1 MSPRKRAYIQ
11 SARLNPRSPRHA
23 NPIFDALSPI
33 PESEGPCKKVPH
45 LQITHLEKGVL
56 NQQPASRILRSPT
69 DLESPL
75 QPTLPPSW
83 GDHEKPSSLQ
93 RSKLG
98 SKPRAPWVWS
108 QVRDFPS
115 QEHWMNAAMVTGW
128 SPCLAG
134 IILYLH
140 LPGAVPTPWK
150 PANPQTHMP
159 PRRSQAFSHPPHPSA
174 SWNHAQAAPRA
185 AVTSPSNETRTQS
198 SSLSC

>member
-1 MSPRKRAYIQ
+1 MLTQFWMP
-11 SARLNPRSPRHA
+11 
-23 NPIFDALSPI
+23 FSPI
-33 PESEGPCKKVPH
+33 PESEEPCKKVP
-45 LQITHLEKGVL
+45 L
-56 NQQPASRILRSPT
+56 PYRSPIWRRVSST
-69 DLESPL
+69 SSQPLGSSGAPQTWSLRFSPHC
-75 QPTLPPSW
+75 LPP
-83 GDHEKPSSLQ
+83 GGGHEKPSSLQ

-115 QEHWMNAAMVTGW
+115 REHWMNATMVTGW

-198 SSLSC
+198 SNLSC